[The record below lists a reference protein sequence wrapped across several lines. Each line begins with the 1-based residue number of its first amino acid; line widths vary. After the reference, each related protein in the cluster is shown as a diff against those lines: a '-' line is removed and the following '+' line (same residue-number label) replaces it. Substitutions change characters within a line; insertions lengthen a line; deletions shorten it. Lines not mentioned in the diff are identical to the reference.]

1 MKWKWQHT
9 LALSRRRGALGLS
22 TLARTAWT
30 VFPVSHTFY
39 LSVHF
44 FPSQSRFLHPDYIY
58 GSVTALPG
66 SFYSNWMS
74 RQNVQKYLKERAADK
89 HSSPVM
95 ETHSAAALKKNVS
108 EEGNLHSF
116 PRWFSVTWHRRLWRR
131 SRKNTGVIHNND
143 SLACCDVERACKRSS
158 FPLKEILPNCP
169 QMTMWCKKREEK
181 VSSGTAQFLKQH
193 DGGS

>member
-1 MKWKWQHT
+1 MKTHARAGDGWRSSGPQHAGSNC
-9 LALSRRRGALGLS
+9 LDGVPCVPHILSFRS
-22 TLARTAWT
+22 
-30 VFPVSHTFY
+30 
-39 LSVHF
+39 F
-44 FPSQSRFLHPDYIY
+44 FSSQSRFLRPDYIY

-95 ETHSAAALKKNVS
+95 ETYSAAALKKNVS

-116 PRWFSVTWHRRLWRR
+116 PTWFGVTWHRRLWRR

-143 SLACCDVERACKRSS
+143 SLARCDVKRTCKRSS

-169 QMTMWCKKREEK
+169 QMTIGCKKEREK
-181 VSSGTAQFLKQH
+181 SPLGRLSSWNNMM
-193 DGGS
+193 GS